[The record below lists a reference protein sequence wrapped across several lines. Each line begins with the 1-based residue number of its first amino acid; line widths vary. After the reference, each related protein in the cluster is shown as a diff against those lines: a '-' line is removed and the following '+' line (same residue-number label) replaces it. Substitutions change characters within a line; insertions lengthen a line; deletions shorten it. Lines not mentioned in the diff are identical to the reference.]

1 MRAAGRVEEDMDH
14 DDRCAR
20 QDTDLALLKEQFR
33 AQNDTMRE
41 VVNRVQE
48 LVLQFHAQ
56 NVAQTEMRGDV
67 SHIRSKVDEI
77 EKSLEKD
84 FALRSEFAEVKGEW
98 RKFLGLVLASVLAAI
113 LGGLGWL
120 SRAGVR

>member
-1 MRAAGRVEEDMDH
+1 MTEADIEVLR
-14 DDRCAR
+14 
-20 QDTDLALLKEQFR
+20 EQVR
-33 AQNDTMRE
+33 SHNDTQRE
-41 VVNRVQE
+41 IIVRVQT
-48 LVLQFHAQ
+48 LVEQFHAQ
-56 NVAQTEMRGDV
+56 NVAQAEMRGDV
-67 SHIRSKVDEI
+67 THIRSKVDEI